1 MNTRSVCVR
10 LLLAASLSI
19 LSPLLWGQDG
29 LSGAVPQTR
38 LTSPLERSLAA
49 ADLDN
54 DKKPDGAV
62 LLNSGWLH
70 SGSFKIQLHLTDR
83 PNAELTFESTHTALS
98 LRAADINNDG
108 DVDLVVEEAVG
119 HKPLYVW
126 INQGHGE
133 FHKGRVEDYPSLAPT
148 TDQQVQSPP
157 DPRDSLALC
166 MPSQRGFEITFLT
179 TPLLSRPPS
188 TDRSQALSAASSF
201 ASRPHAPNS
210 SRAPPLS

>member
-1 MNTRSVCVR
+1 MNTRSVCVK
-10 LLLAASLSI
+10 LLLAASLSL
-19 LSPLLWGQDG
+19 LSPLVWGQDG
-29 LSGAVPQTR
+29 LSGALPQTR
-38 LTSPLERSLAA
+38 LTSPIARNLAA

-62 LLNSGWLH
+62 LLNSGWLR

-108 DVDLVVEEAVG
+108 SVDLVVEEAIG

-133 FHKGRVEDYPSLAPT
+133 FHRGRVEDFPALTPA
-148 TDQQVQSPP
+148 TDAQLQSPP
-157 DPRDSLALC
+157 DPQDALALC

-188 TDRSQALSAASSF
+188 TDHSQVLSAGPSF
-201 ASRPHAPNS
+201 ASRTYAPNS
-210 SRAPPLS
+210 PRAPPLS